1 MLLAGS
7 LVKASLCRRCLVQ
20 VSFVIGLHEPHSI
33 TVFNFGSG
41 VKSAK
46 ELTEIVNKN
55 FLTCNMDAL

>member
-1 MLLAGS
+1 MA
-7 LVKASLCRRCLVQ
+7 
-20 VSFVIGLHEPHSI
+20 IGLPELHSI
-33 TVFNFGSG
+33 TVFDYGSG